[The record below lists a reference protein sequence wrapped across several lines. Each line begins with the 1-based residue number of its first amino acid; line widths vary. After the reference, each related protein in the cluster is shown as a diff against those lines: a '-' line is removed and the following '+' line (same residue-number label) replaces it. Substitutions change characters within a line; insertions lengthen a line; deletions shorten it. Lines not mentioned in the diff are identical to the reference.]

1 MMRLHNLRPRPGSR
15 HRVKRLGIGESSGH
29 GKTSGKGHKGQ
40 KARSGG
46 SIRLGFEGGQMPL
59 IRRLPKRGFNN
70 AAFHKTYAI
79 VNLSDLNDFKAGTAV
94 NEQLLRESK
103 LIRGNFVGVKILG
116 DGELKHGLSI
126 EADKVSA
133 SARAKIEKAG
143 GTITLREARSPRPP
157 RPKGSKDVDA
167 TATAETQDASPEV
180 DKPTAKKKSAGSAVK
195 KTKAPAKKKSSG
207 KS

>member
-1 MMRLHNLRPRPGSR
+1 MRLHNLKPRPGAK

-70 AAFHKTYAI
+70 AAFHKNYAVI
-79 VNLSDLNDFKAGTAV
+79 NLDDLNAFEAGSTV
-94 NEQLLRESK
+94 NEQMLRDSN
-103 LIRGNFVGVKILG
+103 LIRGNFYGVKVLG
-116 DGELKHGLSI
+116 DGELKHGLTV

-133 SARAKIEKAG
+133 SARQKIEGAG
-143 GTITLREARSPRPP
+143 GTVTLRE
-157 RPKGSKDVDA
+157 RPKFDGPRHGGSE
-167 TATAETQDASPEV
+167 TAAPAETAPAAKSSA
-180 DKPTAKKKSAGSAVK
+180 KKSSAAKKKSA
-195 KTKAPAKKKSSG
+195 KS
-207 KS
+207 

>member
-1 MMRLHNLRPRPGSR
+1 MRLHNLQSRPGSR
-15 HRVKRLGIGESSGH
+15 HRVKRLGCGESSGH

-70 AAFHKTYAI
+70 AAFHKHYAI
-79 VNLSDLNDFKAGTAV
+79 INLDDLNAFKAGTAV

-103 LIRGNFVGVKILG
+103 LVRGDFVGIKILG
-116 DGELKHGLSI
+116 DGELKHEVKV

-133 SARAKIEKAG
+133 AAREKIEKAG
-143 GTITLREARSPRPP
+143 GTITLRDKAARSQTAAAHEASSEHLA
-157 RPKGSKDVDA
+157 GESASKV
-167 TATAETQDASPEV
+167 TE
-180 DKPTAKKKSAGSAVK
+180 
-195 KTKAPAKKKSSG
+195 KKKSSR
-207 KS
+207 KTAAKAKKKASRES